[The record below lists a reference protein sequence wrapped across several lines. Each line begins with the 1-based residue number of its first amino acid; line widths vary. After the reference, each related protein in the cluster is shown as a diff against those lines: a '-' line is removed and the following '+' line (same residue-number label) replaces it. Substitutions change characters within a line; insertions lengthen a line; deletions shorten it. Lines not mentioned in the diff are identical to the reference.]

1 MFLFTPS
8 PLSRL
13 EKRCGPCPS
22 RTSLNIHFPDQGCF
36 VSRLVEHFLGG
47 PGEQIFIKCR
57 RRSLISPLRIRCGP
71 PFFLYIHR
79 ETLCQIWLVLA
90 KLALEKMKFQ
100 IKLSTYFHYFAV
112 TCIFSI
118 LKKKQ
123 YPSSKNAFSKIG
135 LNWMCFF
142 TSAQYLCMFMAITYT
157 CITRYPLD
165 RFRKLHLDSGV
176 S

>member
-13 EKRCGPCPS
+13 GKRCGPCPS

-47 PGEQIFIKCR
+47 PGEQILIKCR
-57 RRSLISPLRIRCGP
+57 RRSLISPPRIRCGP

-79 ETLCQIWLVLA
+79 ETLCQIWLILA

-100 IKLSTYFHYFAV
+100 NCLL
-112 TCIFSI
+112 IFTILLLLVFSL

-142 TSAQYLCMFMAITYT
+142 LLVHNTYA
-157 CITRYPLD
+157 CLWQ
-165 RFRKLHLDSGV
+165 LHIHVLLGNPRQIL
-176 S
+176 

>member
-13 EKRCGPCPS
+13 GKRCGPCPS

-57 RRSLISPLRIRCGP
+57 RRSLISPLRIMCGP

-90 KLALEKMKFQ
+90 KLALDFKIVYLFS
-100 IKLSTYFHYFAV
+100 LFCCYLYFLY
-112 TCIFSI
+112 

-142 TSAQYLCMFMAITYT
+142 LLVHNNYACLWQ
-157 CITRYPLD
+157 
-165 RFRKLHLDSGV
+165 LHIHVLLGNPRQIP
-176 S
+176 

>member
-1 MFLFTPS
+1 MSLFTPS

-13 EKRCGPCPS
+13 GKRCGPCPS
-22 RTSLNIHFPDQGCF
+22 RTSLNIHFTDQGCF

-57 RRSLISPLRIRCGP
+57 RRSLISPLRIMCDP

-79 ETLCQIWLVLA
+79 ETLYQIWLVLA
-90 KLALEKMKFQ
+90 KLALDFKIVYLFS
-100 IKLSTYFHYFAV
+100 LFCCYLYFLF
-112 TCIFSI
+112 
-118 LKKKQ
+118 KKKNQ

-142 TSAQYLCMFMAITYT
+142 Y
-157 CITRYPLD
+157 
-165 RFRKLHLDSGV
+165 
-176 S
+176 